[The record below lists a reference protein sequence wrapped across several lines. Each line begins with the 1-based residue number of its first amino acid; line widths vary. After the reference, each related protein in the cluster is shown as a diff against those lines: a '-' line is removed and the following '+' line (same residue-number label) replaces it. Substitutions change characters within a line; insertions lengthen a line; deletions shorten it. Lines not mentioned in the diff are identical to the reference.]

1 MAPVKYTP
9 DKPEFE
15 RWLAEG
21 LTHQQMADRVF
32 EQTGH
37 RITRAAITVALSGY
51 GLTTPKPRYKETV
64 HWRVRMDHSKSYPV
78 RMLRYLG
85 RRQQGLPLTEKESTL
100 LDAWL
105 KSMAEDQIVVA
116 YDPEDDIGFHY
127 VDANFKDN
135 DGEAPI
141 RIKTI
146 HLSKA

>member
-1 MAPVKYTP
+1 
-9 DKPEFE
+9 
-15 RWLAEG
+15 
-21 LTHQQMADRVF
+21 
-32 EQTGH
+32 
-37 RITRAAITVALSGY
+37 
-51 GLTTPKPRYKETV
+51 
-64 HWRVRMDHSKSYPV
+64 
-78 RMLRYLG
+78 MLRYLG

>member
-9 DKPEFE
+9 DKPTCE

-37 RITRAAITVALSGY
+37 RVTRAAVTVALSGY
-51 GLTTPKPRYKETV
+51 GLTSPRPRYKDV
-64 HWRVRMDHSKSYPV
+64 IPWRVKMDHSKAYPL

-85 RRQQGLPLTEKESTL
+85 RRQMDLPLTEKEAGL

-105 KSMAEDQIVVA
+105 KSLADDNLIVA
-116 YDPEDDIGFHY
+116 YDPEDDQGFHY
-127 VDANFKDN
+127 VDASFKDN
-135 DGEAPI
+135 DGTSPV
-141 RIKTI
+141 RNKTI
-146 HLSKA
+146 HLSRT

>member
-37 RITRAAITVALSGY
+37 RITRAAVTVALSGY

-64 HWRVRMDHSKSYPV
+64 PWRVRMDHSKSYPV

-116 YDPEDDIGFHY
+116 YDPDDDIGFHY
-127 VDANFKDN
+127 VDASFKDN

>member
-1 MAPVKYTP
+1 MAPIKYTP

-15 RWLAEG
+15 RWIAEG

-32 EQTGH
+32 ERTGH
-37 RITRAAITVALSGY
+37 RVTRAAITVALSGY
-51 GLTTPKPRYKETV
+51 GLTSPKPRYKETIP
-64 HWRVRMDHSKSYPV
+64 WRVRVDHAKSYPV

-85 RRQQGLPLTEKESTL
+85 RRQQGLPLTEKEETL

-105 KSMAEDQIVVA
+105 KSMAEDQLCVA
-116 YDPEDDIGFHY
+116 YDPDDDLGFHY
-127 VDANFKDN
+127 VDAQFKDN

-146 HLSKA
+146 HLSRT